1 MVACKTYKSFGLM
14 ADDENG
20 MRNAC
25 GNFGGLKSCLLTVT
39 LGCWVTSTSESS
51 SLASG
56 VIADGGFCTVTVP
69 LTAVAADAGAPA
81 EVVAAAEGLPA
92 DSLEPPQP
100 ASSRGAT
107 SNDATTSFRM
117 GGIPRDG
124 IGAHR
129 VRRAAQGHAWTRART
144 FILPRAVARRKT
156 SCWRRSPGVGT
167 CRHDVRFQSSR
178 APRSKREMNL
188 TQSTFRDAFASVAT
202 LLICR

>member
-1 MVACKTYKSFGLM
+1 MVACMTYKSFGLM

-25 GNFGGLKSCLLTVT
+25 GNFGGAKSCLLTVT

-51 SLASG
+51 SFASG

-69 LTAVAADAGAPA
+69 LTAVAAGAGAPA
-81 EVVAAAEGLPA
+81 EVVVAVEGLPP

-100 ASSRGAT
+100 ASSSGAT

-124 IGAHR
+124 SARIGCGAP
-129 VRRAAQGHAWTRART
+129 AQGRAWMRART
-144 FILPRAVARRKT
+144 FMLPRAALRRKT
-156 SCWRRSPGVGT
+156 SCRRRSLGMGRSSLRKRGFRPGQG
-167 CRHDVRFQSSR
+167 SR
-178 APRSKREMNL
+178 AAVPAGR
-188 TQSTFRDAFASVAT
+188 
-202 LLICR
+202 I